1 VSSSTMVF
9 PVDTT
14 AALLGVDADGPIA
27 EVAKRCWVALGS
39 PASAR
44 AASAAAH
51 AANVAAAARR
61 RELRELAAGF

>member
-1 VSSSTMVF
+1 MVF
-9 PVDTT
+9 PVDAT

-27 EVAKRCWVALGS
+27 EVAKRCWVELGS

-51 AANVAAAARR
+51 AANVAAARPPKRTKRAV
-61 RELRELAAGF
+61 AGFYR

>member
-1 VSSSTMVF
+1 MVF
-9 PVDTT
+9 PVDP
-14 AALLGVDADGPIA
+14 DGPIA

>member
-1 VSSSTMVF
+1 MVF

-61 RELRELAAGF
+61 RELRELAAGFYC